1 MDDQR
6 LHYEYTEEWISMLMK
21 AETSWGFMRVQL
33 SPTYNRVVQPCYMY
47 MSVSG
52 CLVYS
57 YASGL
62 STFVCLLLFC
72 QILLQNLDWNTL
84 TCALTNT
91 HWTHKWEAKQE
102 KLREK

>member
-1 MDDQR
+1 
-6 LHYEYTEEWISMLMK
+6 
-21 AETSWGFMRVQL
+21 MRVQL

-52 CLVYS
+52 CVVYS

-72 QILLQNLDWNTL
+72 QILLQYLD
-84 TCALTNT
+84 
-91 HWTHKWEAKQE
+91 
-102 KLREK
+102 